1 MPIQPIDLQTLFAH
15 INQVGKEQASLKEGL
30 LAQQAAQANELIKEK
45 KHQDESVNKTVKA
58 DEDNQKIQY
67 DQEKASSELTS
78 IVKLLD
84 TSAGKGLFH
93 KKTVARKKSRL
104 HKVLNSMSA

>member
-15 INQVGKEQASLKEGL
+15 INQVGKEQASLKAGL

-67 DQEKASSELTS
+67 DQEKASS
-78 IVKLLD
+78 
-84 TSAGKGLFH
+84 GKPGSDNEKESEKPDNKQ
-93 KKTVARKKSRL
+93 KK
-104 HKVLNSMSA
+104 MSVFTDPDLGKNIDISG

>member
-67 DQEKASSELTS
+67 DQEKASS
-78 IVKLLD
+78 
-84 TSAGKGLFH
+84 GKPGSDH
-93 KKTVARKKSRL
+93 EKENEKPDNKQKK
-104 HKVLNSMSA
+104 MSVFTDPDLGKNIDISG

>member
-58 DEDNQKIQY
+58 DEDNKKIQY
-67 DQEKASSELTS
+67 DQEKASSGES
-78 IVKLLD
+78 GGDHEKED
-84 TSAGKGLFH
+84 EKPDNQQ
-93 KKTVARKKSRL
+93 KK
-104 HKVLNSMSA
+104 MSVFTDP